1 VKNCEQNNE
10 TRHGSCKTLHRV
22 MIPYLLPESRGQ
34 LGGLDGLRRYFSCIY
49 YTGSVVSSRIGRS
62 RVGRHLGNRNIDRS
76 LRIPSAIE
84 YVLLQRKRTICELY
98 QPVGFPNEMPALPLR
113 RFFEIR
119 SPQREKALAKWMK
132 QSC

>member
-1 VKNCEQNNE
+1 
-10 TRHGSCKTLHRV
+10 
-22 MIPYLLPESRGQ
+22 
-34 LGGLDGLRRYFSCIY
+34 LRRYFSCIY

-132 QSC
+132 